1 MPVGNDFLTQLKK
14 VRVVKST
21 ITRTVRDLMADFQ
34 NAKILIP
41 RYQRTFVWDSPKQCR
56 FIESIFMDIPIPPL
70 FFLEK
75 SSNVTGEKIYE
86 IIDGVQRVT
95 TLGNFING
103 SLKLSGLESLPDLN
117 QTAFPALEPSISSLF
132 CERQINIIIIESDT
146 HPEIQFEVFGRL
158 NQGSVSLN
166 AQELRNCM
174 FHGEF
179 NDFLFE
185 CSRIPNYRKILEPFS
200 KFHQVKEGKAD
211 KNRMLDVELILRFF
225 SLYESYNPETNQ
237 YEEARGE
244 TLNAYMRE
252 RIKNSSDDGSVSKYK
267 NKEELESLLKK
278 VVLMIQMTFNGN
290 QFKNFS
296 VKKDKADFSL
306 SLNQAVFDI
315 QMLGFAGYS
324 EAKIEGKTE
333 IIYNAFLDLCSYDR
347 NFIDAVSRSTGSK
360 LNERLTIWKNKLNL
374 IMENPEPYLKK
385 LEQKQ
390 QHFHSDPSC
399 SSSGQT
405 IETIEEADFVDG
417 KLYHRF
423 YTPSKPISPKISPN
437 TGVKFFVA
445 GEEHDIGN
453 VNDTI
458 KYVIDAYFT
467 TRIKDDNDAI
477 TRLADLEF
485 IGTPGQLRSRGSI
498 GTSEQLSSKVNK
510 KTKTFRSLHLENSD
524 SEELYIDMSGSD
536 KENLENLKSMA
547 SLFSFM
553 SDFRFI

>member
-1 MPVGNDFLTQLKK
+1 MPVGNDFLAQLKK

-34 NAKILIP
+34 NAKIVIP
-41 RYQRTFVWDSPKQCR
+41 DYQRTFVWDSPKQCR

-75 SSNVTGEKIYE
+75 FSNETGEKIFE

-95 TLGNFING
+95 TFGNFLNG
-103 SLKLSGLESLPDLN
+103 TLKLSGLGNLPELN
-117 QTAFPALEPSISSLF
+117 QTAFPTLEPSISSVF
-132 CERQINIIIIESDT
+132 WERQINIIIIESDT
-146 HPEIQFEVFGRL
+146 QPEIQFEVFGRL
-158 NQGSVSLN
+158 NLGSVSLN

-174 FHGEF
+174 FHGDF
-179 NDFLFE
+179 NKFLIH
-185 CSRIPNYRKILEPFS
+185 CSGITIYRKILEPFP
-200 KFHQVKEGKAD
+200 KFRQVKEGKPD

-225 SLYESYNPETNQ
+225 SLYESYKPEQNQ

-252 RIKNSSDDGSVSKYK
+252 RIKNNSSEDGSISKYK
-267 NKEELESLLKK
+267 KKEELESLLQK

-296 VKKDKADFSL
+296 VKKDKEDKADFSS
-306 SLNQAVFDI
+306 SLNQAVFDT
-315 QMLGFAGYS
+315 QMLGFADYS
-324 EAKIEGKTE
+324 IADIEGKTKV
-333 IIYNAFLDLCSYDR
+333 IYNAFLDLCSYNR
-347 NFIDAVSRSTGSK
+347 NFIDAVSRSTSSK

-374 IMENPEPYLKK
+374 IMENPQPYLEK

-390 QHFHSDPSC
+390 QHFNSDPSC

-405 IETIEEADFVDG
+405 IETIDEADFVDG
-417 KLYHRF
+417 KLYHRAN
-423 YTPSKPISPKISPN
+423 TPSKQISPKISPN
-437 TGVKFFVA
+437 TGVKFFVD
-445 GEEHDIGN
+445 GQEHDIGN
-453 VNDTI
+453 VNDTM
-458 KYVIDAYFT
+458 KYVIDAYLIN
-467 TRIKDDNDAI
+467 RIKDDNDAI

-485 IGTPGQLRSRGSI
+485 IGTSAQM
-498 GTSEQLSSKVNK
+498 SSKVK
-510 KTKTFRSLHLENSD
+510 RIKTFRSLHLENSN

-536 KENLENLKSMA
+536 NQNLENLKCIT

-553 SDFRFI
+553 SDFRLIS